1 VAHAQASFWHGG
13 REATEFL
20 PFETV
25 FCDILSLYFVY
36 IDNKKLLL
44 NQMSVGSASEI
55 FLTRKNAKSALPAT
69 VKTRNLCSFIYG
81 LLMANMI
88 KIEKDWLVHL

>member
-1 VAHAQASFWHGG
+1 MAHAQISFWHGG

-25 FCDILSLYFVY
+25 FCDILRLYFVY

-55 FLTRKNAKSALPAT
+55 FLTRKNAEGALPAT
-69 VKTRNLCSFIYG
+69 VKTRNLLFVDLWFVNGKYDQ
-81 LLMANMI
+81 
-88 KIEKDWLVHL
+88 K

>member
-1 VAHAQASFWHGG
+1 M
-13 REATEFL
+13 RRY

-25 FCDILSLYFVY
+25 FCDILRLYFVY

-55 FLTRKNAKSALPAT
+55 FLTRKNAEGALPAT
-69 VKTRNLCSFIYG
+69 CPKACSV
-81 LLMANMI
+81 LTVI
-88 KIEKDWLVHL
+88 KLVIR